1 MAGEAEAGKEN
12 LTDSQALASEE
23 LKGPEDEGSL
33 ASIMEQAPRLIFTG
47 HPALGEEEE
56 GDQPGPDEGKTT
68 PGEAGTAKETQTPP
82 EKKYKSWE
90 EAETGAREHQSAFTK
105 KAEDAAREKEAREVA
120 ERERD
125 ELKQKLAEKEA
136 GAKPPETPAA
146 TKTPEELEAEQEARI
161 EQALEEIGQLDEF
174 DPEYKKKV
182 ARAWRKAGIGGA
194 GQPTIPSGQALDEL
208 IDKRVEERF
217 KARETEKE
225 AESQES
231 RTRAKAGEMA
241 GKSGLNMEEGSADH
255 TLFWATVSKMPQDL
269 DAKPFEE
276 QVQWTVNEVRRLK
289 GEVVQSK
296 AEMDAKARE
305 IQVNNTILERGSTRP
320 KKKEVP
326 EPYTLGSIMTK
337 HQESRRI

>member
-33 ASIMEQAPRLIFTG
+33 ASIMEQTPRPVFTG
-47 HPALGEEEE
+47 HPALGEAE
-56 GDQPGPDEGKTT
+56 
-68 PGEAGTAKETQTPP
+68 GEAGPEGGDEGGKPPEPPEPPKPP

-90 EAETGAREHQSAFTK
+90 EAEAGAREHQSAFTK
-105 KAEDAAREKEAREVA
+105 KAEEAAREKEAREAA

-125 ELKQKLAEKEA
+125 EIKQKLT
-136 GAKPPETPAA
+136 AKPPETPAEE
-146 TKTPEELEAEQEARI
+146 TRTPEELEAEQEARI
-161 EQALEEIGQLDEF
+161 EGALDEIGQLDEF

-182 ARAWRKAGIGGA
+182 ARSWRKAGIGGA
-194 GQPTIPSGQALDEL
+194 GQPTTPSGQVLDEL
-208 IDKRVEERF
+208 INKRVEERF

-225 AESQES
+225 AENQES
-231 RTRAKAGEMA
+231 RIRTRAGEMA
-241 GKSGLNMEEGSADH
+241 GKAGLNMEEGSADH

-276 QVQWTVNEVRRLK
+276 QVQWTANEVRRLK

-305 IQVNNTILERGSTRP
+305 IQVNNTVLERGSTRP